1 MADKK
6 GILYNEAAKAY
17 FYGDCV
23 SSIEPYGGGHINDTF
38 LARTEKGNF
47 VLQRVNGYVFP
58 HPDEIMNNMVHVTKF
73 LAEKLEKAGKDPKR
87 GTLTVLK
94 TNDGKD
100 YYIDS
105 EGNYWRSTINL
116 ENTTAYDFAESPEML
131 KKSGAAFGA
140 FQNMLSDYPAETLHE
155 VIPHFHDTPARFRQL
170 MDAVRA
176 DKAGRLKNVAAELEF
191 AKARETDCGL
201 LMNLL
206 EEGKLPLKVTH
217 NDTKMSNVLIDNAT
231 GDAVCVIDLDTVMPG
246 LAAFDFGDSIRAGA
260 STGAEDETDL
270 TKVHFSVPLFK
281 AYTEGF
287 LGEAGRALTETEIR
301 TLPDGAKLMTF
312 EVGIRFL
319 ADYLNGDVY
328 FKTKYPQHNL
338 DRARNQFHL
347 VAEMEAK
354 RDETQAIVEL
364 NIVKNPAQLILRAG
378 LFMFRLL
385 NYLPFLNASM
395 LMSSP
400 PRRRD
405 SSAASA
411 MKWLSREC
419 SSVVV
424 RSVASV
430 SLMSISRKSFTMP
443 LSPPP

>member
-58 HPDEIMNNMVHVTKF
+58 HPDEIMDNMVHVTKF

-155 VIPHFHDTPARFRQL
+155 VA
-170 MDAVRA
+170 
-176 DKAGRLKNVAAELEF
+176 
-191 AKARETDCGL
+191 
-201 LMNLL
+201 
-206 EEGKLPLKVTH
+206 
-217 NDTKMSNVLIDNAT
+217 
-231 GDAVCVIDLDTVMPG
+231 
-246 LAAFDFGDSIRAGA
+246 
-260 STGAEDETDL
+260 
-270 TKVHFSVPLFK
+270 
-281 AYTEGF
+281 
-287 LGEAGRALTETEIR
+287 
-301 TLPDGAKLMTF
+301 
-312 EVGIRFL
+312 
-319 ADYLNGDVY
+319 
-328 FKTKYPQHNL
+328 
-338 DRARNQFHL
+338 
-347 VAEMEAK
+347 
-354 RDETQAIVEL
+354 
-364 NIVKNPAQLILRAG
+364 
-378 LFMFRLL
+378 
-385 NYLPFLNASM
+385 
-395 LMSSP
+395 
-400 PRRRD
+400 
-405 SSAASA
+405 
-411 MKWLSREC
+411 LSRHPGALPATDG
-419 SSVVV
+419 
-424 RSVASV
+424 RG
-430 SLMSISRKSFTMP
+430 T
-443 LSPPP
+443 